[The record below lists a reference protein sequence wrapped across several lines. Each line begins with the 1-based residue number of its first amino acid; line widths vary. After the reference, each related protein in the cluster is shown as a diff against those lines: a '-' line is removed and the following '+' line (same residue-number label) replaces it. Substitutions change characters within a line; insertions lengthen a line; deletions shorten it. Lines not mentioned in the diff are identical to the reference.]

1 MLAIVGGKI
10 YTMEGQ
16 PLESGIVLVDR
27 GKVVEVGENIPV
39 PQGAEILDAAGKFVF
54 PGLVEAHSHAG
65 IIEEGL
71 GVIGDDCNEITG
83 PVSPHLRAIDAINPY
98 DPAFNDALRGG
109 VTTLVSSPGSANV
122 LGGEMVAL
130 KLRGDT
136 VDDMIISFPVG
147 LKAALG
153 ENPKRSYGKLG
164 KAPATR
170 MAEAA
175 LLRETLVKGQNYLQ
189 KHGARDLK
197 MEAVARVLKGELPLR
212 VHAHRA
218 DDIMTAVR
226 VAKEF
231 NVKIVIE
238 HCTEGYKIAGK
249 LADLKI
255 PAVIGPLLTS
265 RAKVEM
271 SGIDI
276 RNACALASAGVP
288 FAIMT
293 DHPEVPIQFLA
304 LSAALAVGAGLAE
317 EDALKAITINP
328 ANILGLGDR
337 IGSLSPGKDA
347 DIVVFN
353 KHPFDPRAKVEYVFI
368 DGDPVLRQL
377 LYKSKNFR

>member
-16 PLESGIVLVDR
+16 PLESGAVLVDE
-27 GKVVEVGENIPV
+27 GKVVEVGENISV
-39 PQGAEILDAAGKFVF
+39 PQGAETLDVAGKFVF
-54 PGLVEAHSHAG
+54 PGFIDAHSHVG
-65 IIEEGL
+65 IIEEGF

-83 PVSPHLRAIDAINPY
+83 PITPHLRAIDAINPG
-98 DPAFNDALRGG
+98 DPAFQDALLGG

-130 KLRGDT
+130 KLYGST
-136 VDDMIISFPVG
+136 VDDMIIRFPVG

-164 KAPATR
+164 KTPSTR

-175 LLRETLVKGQNYLQ
+175 LLRETFVEAQNYLQ
-189 KHGARDLK
+189 KQQARDLK
-197 MEAVARVLKGELPLR
+197 LEAVARVLKGEVPLR

-226 VAKEF
+226 VAQEF
-231 NVKIVIE
+231 NLELVIE
-238 HCTEGYKIAGK
+238 HCTEGYKVADR

-255 PAVIGPLLTS
+255 PAVIGPLLIS

-271 SGIDI
+271 RGIDI
-276 RNACALASAGVP
+276 RNARALASAGVL

-293 DHPEVPIQFLA
+293 DHPEVPVQHLA
-304 LSAALAVGAGLAE
+304 LSAALAVSGGLAE
-317 EDALKAITINP
+317 EEALKAITINP
-328 ANILGLGDR
+328 ATILGLDDR
-337 IGSLSPGKDA
+337 IGSLKTGKDA
-347 DIVVFN
+347 DITVFD
-353 KHPFDPRAKVEYVFI
+353 KHPFDSQSRIEYVFI
-368 DGDPVLRQL
+368 NGDLVLRQATNN
-377 LYKSKNFR
+377 KKNS